1 MEQLTQPTYCAGDLR
16 LFGTGCALQRP
27 FQRAPG
33 QLRKPLGNEP
43 FDYGCRMA
51 VSPTPNNWTVRMSGI
66 GRADR

>member
-33 QLRKPLGNEP
+33 QLRKPLGNESLTTAAEWP
-43 FDYGCRMA
+43 
-51 VSPTPNNWTVRMSGI
+51 
-66 GRADR
+66 